1 MTISRRDWQLEQMGI
16 KQYQLRRPAAL
27 QGEVAVTLSDNVK
40 VVLLCEQPPALSS
53 PFMQDIL
60 RAMLLTSEQVCCLT
74 PEQAIM
80 LPENTQCTF
89 WLLGL
94 KEPPSLPASLAK
106 QPSFSSPPLS
116 GLAEDPNA
124 KRLLWQQICRDEY
137 HFFSHAE

>member
-1 MTISRRDWQLEQMGI
+1 MTTSRRDWQLEQMGI

-27 QGEVAVTLSDNVK
+27 QGEVAVTLSDTVK
-40 VVLLCEQPPALSS
+40 VVLLCEQPPAFSS

-60 RAMLLTSEQVCCLT
+60 RAMLLTSEQICCLT

-94 KEPPSLPASLAK
+94 NEPPSLPAPLAK
-106 QPSFSSPPLS
+106 QPSFSSPSLS
-116 GLAEDPNA
+116 VLAADPNA

-137 HFFSHAE
+137 NFFPHAE